1 MQRYILQTIGFIL
14 GLLVAATAGAQLA
27 AQKSSAAGVTVQ
39 VTPQQIT
46 AGAKTWS
53 FNVALDTHSQE
64 LSDDF
69 AKTTVLIDERGT
81 EYRPAAV
88 EGDKPGGHH
97 RSAVIRFDA
106 GNQVPKALEMRM
118 QRPGEAKPRSFRWQL
133 K

>member
-1 MQRYILQTIGFIL
+1 MHRYTLQAIGFIL
-14 GLLVAATAGAQLA
+14 GLVVAAAASAQLA
-27 AQKSSAAGVTVQ
+27 AQKSSEAGVTVL
-39 VTPQQIT
+39 VTPQAIT
-46 AGAKTWS
+46 TAAKTWN
-53 FNVALDTHSQE
+53 FNIALDTHSQE

-69 AKTTVLIDERGT
+69 AKTTVLIDDRGA

-97 RSAVIRFDA
+97 RSVVVKFGA
-106 GNQVPKALEMRM
+106 GDRLPQSLEMRM

>member
-1 MQRYILQTIGFIL
+1 MYRTPLQAIAFVV
-14 GLLVAATAGAQLA
+14 GLVVAATAGAQLA
-27 AQKSSAAGVTVQ
+27 AQKSSAAGVTVR
-39 VTPQQIT
+39 VTPQEIT
-46 AGAKTWS
+46 AGAKTWD
-53 FNVALDTHSQE
+53 FNIALDTHSQE

-97 RSAVIRFDA
+97 RSVVVKFDA
-106 GNQVPKALEMRM
+106 GSQVPKALEMRM

>member
-1 MQRYILQTIGFIL
+1 MHRYTLQAIALIL
-14 GLLVAATAGAQLA
+14 GLVVAVAAGAQLV
-27 AQKSSAAGVTVQ
+27 AQKNSEAGVTVL
-39 VTPQQIT
+39 VTPQAIT
-46 AGAKTWS
+46 AGAKTWN
-53 FNVALDTHSQE
+53 FNIALDTHSQE

-69 AKTTVLIDERGT
+69 TKTTVLIDERGT

-97 RSAVIRFDA
+97 RSVVVKFDA